1 MYTADCVRS
10 VRKLREYLVCL
21 LYTIQLCHWSQK
33 WWWSRAYW
41 NEWNEAQS
49 VAAGFTQVVWP
60 PFLIQS
66 YILQTKRGSLIIG
79 YIRMKCCILSSPYR
93 QESGTM
99 EMVQIARSLSI
110 VRIEEQIRSS
120 LMLLYLGVVSISSHR
135 FIGIST
141 MSDQWKDH
149 LNVNGVYKSLIE

>member
-10 VRKLREYLVCL
+10 VRKLREYFVC
-21 LYTIQLCHWSQK
+21 LYTIQLCHWPQK

-66 YILQTKRGSLIIG
+66 YILRTKRGSLIIG
-79 YIRMKCCILSSPYR
+79 YIRMKCCILSSPYQ

-110 VRIEEQIRSS
+110 VRIGEQIRSS
-120 LMLLYLGVVSISSHR
+120 LMLLFLVSCRYHLIVLLEFQQCQTNER
-135 FIGIST
+135 TIW
-141 MSDQWKDH
+141 MSMAYIR
-149 LNVNGVYKSLIE
+149 V